1 MDVHVEEELLAPA
14 SRTPPPQERMRVIF
28 HVAADQS
35 MEVKSLTGGSVMSDE
50 IRGLE
55 ASMWLHQDAYT
66 FVVEANNEPART
78 I

>member
-1 MDVHVEEELLAPA
+1 
-14 SRTPPPQERMRVIF
+14 
-28 HVAADQS
+28 
-35 MEVKSLTGGSVMSDE
+35 MSDE